1 MNRQKALYF
10 AFLPW
15 IITECTSKHRKSE
28 GCGMQSAIS
37 RTTGGGGIHGDDGN
51 KRNYTVYS
59 MKGLNIF
66 FYLCLINQEISW
78 KPSNGLRKKFE
89 STD

>member
-66 FYLCLINQEISW
+66 FLFVFDKSRDFMETKQW
-78 KPSNGLRKKFE
+78 FE
-89 STD
+89 EEV

>member
-15 IITECTSKHRKSE
+15 IITECTSEHRKSE

-66 FYLCLINQEISW
+66 FLFVFDKSRDFMETKQW
-78 KPSNGLRKKFE
+78 FE
-89 STD
+89 EEV